1 MGHPPFS
8 SWVHSFLSESKL
20 RSWENLPLR
29 VWLILLS
36 ILFSKVAHVPGSNR
50 IFFFHFYYLDLSAYV
65 CVCARVN
72 MCGGQRS
79 VLDVFLYCP
88 PPYLLRKSLRLK
100 LVLADC
106 RDWLVSQLGGCA
118 CLHPW
123 PSAKVTAM
131 HNLALSMGTG
141 YLHSGPHAPVAGI
154 LPTEPSSQPPSF

>member
-1 MGHPPFS
+1 MGHRWAPGYI
-8 SWVHSFLSESKL
+8 HSFQNPNWDHGRICLSVSGSFYL
-20 RSWENLPLR
+20 VSFSPRSPT
-29 VWLILLS
+29 LLAVTGF
-36 ILFSKVAHVPGSNR
+36 L
-50 IFFFHFYYLDLSAYV
+50 FFHFYYLNLSVCV

-106 RDWLVSQLGGCA
+106 RDWLVSKLGGRA

-123 PSAKVTAM
+123 PGAKVTAM
-131 HNLALSMGTG
+131 HNLALSMGAG
-141 YLHSGPHAPVAGI
+141 YPHSGPPACVAGI
-154 LPTEPSSQPPSF
+154 LPTERSPQPPSF